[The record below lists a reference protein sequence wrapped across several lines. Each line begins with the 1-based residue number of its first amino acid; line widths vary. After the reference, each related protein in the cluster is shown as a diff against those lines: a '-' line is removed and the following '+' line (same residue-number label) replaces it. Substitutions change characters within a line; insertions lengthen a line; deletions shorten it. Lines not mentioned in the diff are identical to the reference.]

1 MGASEW
7 GKPPTALKG
16 KRGRER
22 RRYRMITLKKCQHV
36 TGIKNVKSTQAI

>member
-7 GKPPTALKG
+7 GKPLNALNG

-22 RRYRMITLKKCQHV
+22 KRKKILGEADV
-36 TGIKNVKSTQAI
+36 PS